1 MKDVSVALVG
11 FGNVGRAFATLI
23 EQKKERLLTEHD
35 LNITITGIATRSRG
49 MAINPA
55 GIDPLAAV
63 NRVTSGDSLDT
74 LSTVKVPG
82 SIEEFI
88 QSCPA
93 DVLMENIPVNY
104 LTGKPGVDYM
114 RLALKRGMH
123 GITANKTTLVHGY
136 TEFKQLEKETSCQ
149 FRYESTVLDGTP
161 VFSLFRDLLPLIE
174 INSISGILNA
184 TSNYVL
190 GKMEEG
196 CSYEDAVKQTQEMGI
211 AETDPSGDLEG
222 WDAAVKLAALVTVI
236 YDYPITPMQVK
247 RQGITHVTPQMI
259 DDARQR
265 GERWKMVCE
274 AHRSDGGVSASV
286 ALQCVPPSS
295 LLYTINEGTTYL
307 QFETDTLPV
316 LGITEAGEASA
327 DTTAYGLLTDL
338 IEIMKGS

>member
-11 FGNVGRAFATLI
+11 FGNVGRAFAALI
-23 EQKKERLLTEHD
+23 ERKRERLITEHG

-49 MAINPA
+49 MAINPN

-63 NRVTSGDSLDT
+63 NTVTAGGTLDA

-88 QSCPA
+88 LSCPA
-93 DVLMENIPVNY
+93 DVLLENIPVNY

-114 RLALKRGMH
+114 RLALKRGIH

-136 TEFKQLEKETSCQ
+136 TEFKQLEKEKGCK

-161 VFSLFRDLLPLIE
+161 VFSLFRDLLPVTE
-174 INSISGILNA
+174 INSISGVLNA

-196 CSYEDAVKQTQEMGI
+196 CSYEEAVKQTQDIGI
-211 AETDPSGDLEG
+211 AETDPSGDLDG
-222 WDAAVKLAALVTVI
+222 WDAAVKLAALVTVLF
-236 YDYPITPMQVK
+236 DHPIIPIQVN

-259 DDARQR
+259 NEAQLR
-265 GERWKMVCE
+265 GERWKLVCE
-274 AHRSDGGVSASV
+274 AHRSDGEVSASV
-286 ALQCVPPSS
+286 GLQCVPPSS
-295 LLYTINEGTTYL
+295 LLYVINGGTTYL

-327 DTTAYGLLTDL
+327 HTTAYGLLTDL